1 MIELAA
7 VRLLQAAAEHAQ
19 GLAAPSAHVVTM
31 LQLADNMLRHPEE
44 AALALLALRE

>member
-1 MIELAA
+1 M
-7 VRLLQAAAEHAQ
+7 RLLQVAVEHAQ
-19 GLAAPSAHVVTM
+19 GLSAPSARVVTL